1 MIMSTCRCSSH
12 KPTNHTKKI
21 FLHSPT
27 NAVLTNIVC
36 LTAGLEMMN
45 KLPRVTSDIKPIE
58 LADLFDEHGGVI
70 VENMISTD
78 ELEHI
83 KNEIMPMVKLSPL
96 GQDEFE
102 GKYTTRTGGLIARS
116 KEIRNLV
123 ANPLI
128 LAMVEDIFG
137 NDTAFHVNQGQLIAI
152 GPGET
157 PQPIHRDDWLY
168 ANFPFPLGYTA
179 IIQSMWALTPF
190 TKENG
195 ATLYVPGSHKLPEL
209 TQIVREGKRDR
220 LDYAVNSAP
229 ETMRFTPDD
238 AIQMTMDA
246 GSVALWSG
254 KLYHGG
260 GLNVTDEVRWGMNI
274 GYTRGWIRQEENQ
287 YISISPEQLEEI
299 DDEMARLLGWNRSG
313 YGHGYAGDMQDPLD
327 VARGRDGHKGFGDPE
342 SAPNKLGDV

>member
-1 MIMSTCRCSSH
+1 
-12 KPTNHTKKI
+12 
-21 FLHSPT
+21 
-27 NAVLTNIVC
+27 
-36 LTAGLEMMN
+36 MN
-45 KLPRVTSDIKPIE
+45 ELPRVTPDVEPTE
-58 LADLFDEHGGVI
+58 LADLFDLHGGVI
-70 VENMISTD
+70 VENMLSPE
-78 ELEHI
+78 ELEII
-83 KNEIMPMVKLSPL
+83 KSEILPMVRQSPS

-116 KEIRNLV
+116 PQIRKLV

-128 LAMVEDIFG
+128 LALVAAIFG
-137 NDTAFHVNQGQLIAI
+137 DDTAFQVNQGQLIAI
-152 GPGET
+152 GPGES

-168 ANFPFPLGYTA
+168 ANFPFPLGYTG

-195 ATLYVPGSHKLPEL
+195 ATLYVPESHKLPEL
-209 TQIVREGKRDR
+209 TQVVRKGNRDR
-220 LDYAVNSAP
+220 LDYSMNSDP

-238 AIQMTMDA
+238 AVQMLMEA

-260 GLNVTDEVRWGMNI
+260 GNNVSDHVRWGMNI

-287 YISISPEQLEEI
+287 YVSLTAKDLENI
-299 DDEMARLLGWNRSG
+299 DDDMARLLGWNRSG

-327 VARGRDGHKGFGDPE
+327 VARGRDGHQGFGDPE
-342 SAPNKLGDV
+342 LAPNRLGDV